1 LFAATYYVTGQVE
14 AGNFGATLT
23 RIDALYFTVT
33 VSATV
38 GFGDIVARTEV
49 SRLFV
54 TLQMLADLVL
64 IGLSR
69 RCCWERPSDVAGIST
84 RDTSPPGR

>member
-38 GFGDIVARTEV
+38 GFGDIVARSEV
-49 SRLFV
+49 ARLFV

-64 IGLSR
+64 IGLFTKVLLGAA
-69 RCCWERPSDVAGIST
+69 SDVAGIST
-84 RDTSPPGR
+84 RDTSPPGC